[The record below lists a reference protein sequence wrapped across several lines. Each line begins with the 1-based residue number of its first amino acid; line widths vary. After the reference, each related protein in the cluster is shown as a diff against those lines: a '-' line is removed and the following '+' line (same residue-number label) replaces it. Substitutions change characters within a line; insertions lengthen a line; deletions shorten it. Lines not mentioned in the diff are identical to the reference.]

1 MTSARYGRMRLGRCV
16 RVDFG
21 FIGCSTDVIQ
31 ILDRQCSG
39 RSECRLRIPDAEM
52 DETRPCLND
61 LTRYLSASYQCVAG
75 ELPLLGRIEVCTGSL
90 ALMGVLPSW
99 HTAIM
104 TIILSLSLENRH
116 SDFPL
121 LSAGMGIGKVIWERE
136 RKREWELLDGNGS
149 E

>member
-1 MTSARYGRMRLGRCV
+1 MCVCVCVCVKDYCSTESFHAHCPSGSVILMTSARYGRMRLGRCV

-61 LTRYLSASYQCVAG
+61 LTRYLSANYLCVPGAMW
-75 ELPLLGRIEVCTGSL
+75 LPIRN
-90 ALMGVLPSW
+90 VLPTVN
-99 HTAIM
+99 H
-104 TIILSLSLENRH
+104 
-116 SDFPL
+116 
-121 LSAGMGIGKVIWERE
+121 
-136 RKREWELLDGNGS
+136 
-149 E
+149 